1 MEMLSPWSLNTL
13 MMASL
18 SFPVCLDEDEVIP
31 SLSSLFSSG
40 LKLDRDHSLLLLSDT
55 GVLYPPLQGTVQ
67 QGWGSGRIECVYI
80 KVDKLVDKKNWTKQF
95 F

>member
-1 MEMLSPWSLNTL
+1 MVMLSPWSLNTL

-18 SFPVCLDEDEVIP
+18 YFPACPDEDEVIP
-31 SLSSLFSSG
+31 SPSSLFSSG

-67 QGWGSGRIECVYI
+67 QGWGGGRIECVYI